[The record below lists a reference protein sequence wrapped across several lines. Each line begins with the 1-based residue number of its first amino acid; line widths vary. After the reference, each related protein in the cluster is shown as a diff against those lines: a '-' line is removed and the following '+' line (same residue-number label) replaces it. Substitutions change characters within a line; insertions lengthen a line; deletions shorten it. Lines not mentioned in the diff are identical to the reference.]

1 VVRQEGMTTDQ
12 TVQLAHH
19 IRDRTL
25 SIGCTITAYKTGALP
40 VLPDNAT
47 GRPTRMEAISNCRTF

>member
-1 VVRQEGMTTDQ
+1 MTTDQ